1 LAFLLSLSKKKSEE
15 KMDFE
20 LTEEQKMFKDMAR
33 KFAEQEILPTLK
45 ENERQEK
52 FDPSIIQK
60 LAAQGL
66 LSPHIPQEYG
76 GLGLDYVTSAII
88 WESLCMASLSVT
100 QAAVSGPIQPV
111 TNLLDAGTEEQKQK
125 YIPSVCR
132 GESVMC
138 GAVVE
143 PNAGS
148 DSSMIE
154 TSAVRKGN
162 HWVINGTKIF
172 ITNGEIAD
180 VILFIAQTDKSMGLK
195 GLATFIVE
203 KATPGLSSTPQKGKI
218 SWRGGSEGTIRFTD
232 MELPLES
239 QVGEIGRALRDA
251 LRGIDTARLFLAA
264 GSVGLAQ
271 SCLEAS
277 IDYAKQREQFGK
289 PIGGHQ
295 LIQEIIADMATRI
308 EASRWLTY
316 RAADL
321 KSRGIRHIKEMS
333 YAKYFATETALW
345 VASQAVKIHGSFG
358 TIDDY
363 PIGHHYQDAITATIL
378 GGTAQMHQLTIGQQ
392 LLEMAAFK

>member
-1 LAFLLSLSKKKSEE
+1 
-15 KMDFE
+15 
-20 LTEEQKMFKDMAR
+20 
-33 KFAEQEILPTLK
+33 
-45 ENERQEK
+45 
-52 FDPSIIQK
+52 
-60 LAAQGL
+60 
-66 LSPHIPQEYG
+66 
-76 GLGLDYVTSAII
+76 
-88 WESLCMASLSVT
+88 
-100 QAAVSGPIQPV
+100 
-111 TNLLDAGTEEQKQK
+111 
-125 YIPSVCR
+125 
-132 GESVMC
+132 
-138 GAVVE
+138 
-143 PNAGS
+143 
-148 DSSMIE
+148 MIE
-154 TSAVRKGN
+154 TSAVRSGD
-162 HWVINGTKIF
+162 HWIINGTKIF

-180 VILFIAQTDKSMGLK
+180 VILFIAQTDKSKGLK

-203 KATPGLSSTPQKGKI
+203 KDTPGLSSTPQKGKI
-218 SWRGGSEGTIRFTD
+218 SWRGGSEGTLRFTD
-232 MELPLES
+232 MEIPMES
-239 QVGEIGRALRDA
+239 QIGETGRALRDA

-295 LIQEIIADMATRI
+295 LIQEIIAEMATKI

-316 RAADL
+316 RVADL

-363 PIGHHYQDAITATIL
+363 PVGHHYQDAITATIL

-392 LLEMAAFK
+392 LLEMAAFR

>member
-1 LAFLLSLSKKKSEE
+1 
-15 KMDFE
+15 MNFE
-20 LTEEQKMFKDMAR
+20 LTEQQRMFRDMAR

-52 FDPSIIQK
+52 FDSGIIK
-60 LAAQGL
+60 KMASQGL
-66 LSPHIPQEYG
+66 LAPHMPEEYG
-76 GLGLDYVTSAII
+76 GLGLDHVTSAII

-100 QAAVSGPIQPV
+100 QAAVSGPIQPGS
-111 TNLLDAGTEEQKQK
+111 NLLDAGSDEQKKK
-125 YIPSVCR
+125 YLPPVCK
-132 GESVMC
+132 GDLILS

-154 TSAVRKGN
+154 TTAVRKGN
-162 HWVINGTKIF
+162 RWTINGSKIF

-180 VILFIAQTDKSMGLK
+180 VILFIAQTDKSKGLK

-203 KATPGLSSTPQKGKI
+203 RGTKGFSSTSQKGKI
-218 SWRGGSEGTIRFTD
+218 SWRGGSEGTLRFTD
-232 MELPLES
+232 MELSLEN
-239 QVGEIGRALRDA
+239 QVGETGKALKNA

-264 GSVGLAQ
+264 GAVGIAQ
-271 SCLEAS
+271 SCLDAS
-277 IDYAKQREQFGK
+277 IKYAKERVQFGK

-295 LIQEIIADMATRI
+295 LIQEIIADMATKI

-316 RAADL
+316 HAADM
-321 KSRGIRHIKEMS
+321 KDRDIRHIKEMS
-333 YAKYFATETALW
+333 YAKYFAAETALW

-363 PIGHHYQDAITATIL
+363 PVGHHYQDAITATIL

-392 LLEMAAFK
+392 LLEMAAFR

>member
-1 LAFLLSLSKKKSEE
+1 
-15 KMDFE
+15 MDFE

-33 KFAEQEILPTLK
+33 KFTEQEMLPTLK
-45 ENERQEK
+45 ENERQEI
-52 FDPSIIQK
+52 FDPGIIK
-60 LAAQGL
+60 KMAAQGL
-66 LSPHIPQEYG
+66 LAPHMPKEYG
-76 GLGLDYVTSAII
+76 GLGLDYVTSAVI

-100 QAAVSGPIQPV
+100 QAAVSGPIQPA
-111 TNLLDAGTEEQKQK
+111 TNLLDAGSEEQKQK
-125 YIPSVCR
+125 YLPPVCK
-132 GESVMC
+132 GEKIMS

-143 PNAGS
+143 PGAGS

-154 TSAVRKGN
+154 TSAVRSDN

-180 VILFIAQTDKSMGLK
+180 VVLFIAQTDKSKELK
-195 GLATFIVE
+195 GLATFLVE
-203 KATPGLSSTPQKGKI
+203 RDTPGFSSTPQKGKI
-218 SWRGGSEGTIRFTD
+218 SWRGGSEGTLRFTD
-232 MELPLES
+232 MELPLEN
-239 QVGEIGRALRDA
+239 QVGEVGRALRDA

-264 GSVGLAQ
+264 GAVGLAQ
-271 SCLEAS
+271 SCLDSS
-277 IDYAKQREQFGK
+277 IKYAKERVQFGK

-295 LIQEIIADMATRI
+295 LVQEIIADMATRI
-308 EASRWLTY
+308 EAARWLTY

-321 KSRGIRHIKEMS
+321 KTRDVRHIKEMS

-363 PIGHHYQDAITATIL
+363 PVGHHYQDAITATIL

>member
-1 LAFLLSLSKKKSEE
+1 
-15 KMDFE
+15 MDFE

-33 KFAEQEILPTLK
+33 KFAEQEMRPSLK

-52 FDPSIIQK
+52 FDPGIIKK
-60 LAAQGL
+60 LAQQGL
-66 LSPHIPQEYG
+66 LAPHMPQEYG
-76 GLGLDYVTSAII
+76 GLGLDYVTTSVI
-88 WESLCMASLSVT
+88 WEALSMTSLSVS
-100 QAAVSGPIQPV
+100 QAALSGPIQPG
-111 TNLLDAGTEEQKQK
+111 TNLLDAGSKDQKQK
-125 YIPSVCR
+125 YLPPVCK
-132 GESVMC
+132 GELIMS

-148 DSSMIE
+148 DSTMIE
-154 TSAVRKGN
+154 TSAVRSGN
-162 HWVINGTKIF
+162 RWIINGTKIF

-180 VILFIAQTDKSMGLK
+180 VVLFIAQTDKSKGLK
-195 GLATFIVE
+195 GLASFIVE
-203 KATPGLSSTPQKGKI
+203 KGTPGFSNTPQKGKI

-232 MELPLES
+232 MELPLEN
-239 QVGEIGRALRDA
+239 QVGEVGRALRDA

-271 SCLEAS
+271 NCLEAS
-277 IDYAKQREQFGK
+277 IKYAKERVQFGK

-295 LIQEIIADMATRI
+295 LIQEIIAEMATKI
-308 EASRWLTY
+308 EAARWLTY

-363 PIGHHYQDAITATIL
+363 PVGHHYQDAITATIL
-378 GGTAQMHQLTIGQQ
+378 GGTAEIHKLTIGQR
-392 LLEMAAFK
+392 LLEIAAFR

>member
-1 LAFLLSLSKKKSEE
+1 
-15 KMDFE
+15 MDFE
-20 LTEEQKMFKDMAR
+20 LTEEQKMFRDMAR
-33 KFAEQEILPTLK
+33 KFAEQEILPSLK
-45 ENERQEK
+45 ENQRQEI

-66 LSPHIPQEYG
+66 LAPHIPQEYG

-111 TNLLDAGTEEQKQK
+111 TNLLDAGSEEQKQK
-125 YIPSVCR
+125 YIPPVCK
-132 GESVMC
+132 GESIMC

-154 TSAVRKGN
+154 TSAVRSGN
-162 HWVINGTKIF
+162 HWIINGTKIF

-180 VILFIAQTDKSMGLK
+180 VILFIAQTDKNMGLK

-203 KATPGLSSTPQKGKI
+203 KGTRGLSSTPQKGKI
-218 SWRGGSEGTIRFTD
+218 SWRGGSEGTLRFAD
-232 MELPLES
+232 MELPLEN
-239 QVGEIGRALRDA
+239 QIGETGRALRDA

-271 SCLEAS
+271 SCFEAS

-363 PIGHHYQDAITATIL
+363 PVGHHYQDAITATIL

-392 LLEMAAFK
+392 ILEMAAFR

>member
-1 LAFLLSLSKKKSEE
+1 
-15 KMDFE
+15 MDFE

-52 FDPSIIQK
+52 FDPSIIPK
-60 LAAQGL
+60 FAAQGL
-66 LSPHIPQEYG
+66 LAPHIPEEYG

-88 WESLCMASLSVT
+88 WESLCTASLSVT
-100 QAAVSGPIQPV
+100 QAAVSGPIQPAS
-111 TNLLDAGTEEQKQK
+111 NLLDAGTEEQKRK
-125 YIPSVCR
+125 YIPPVCR
-132 GESVMC
+132 GESVMS

-154 TSAVRKGN
+154 TSAVRSGDR
-162 HWVINGTKIF
+162 WIINGTKIF

-180 VILFIAQTDKSMGLK
+180 VVLFIAQTDKSKGLK

-203 KATPGLSSTPQKGKI
+203 KGTPGLTGTPQKGKI
-218 SWRGGSEGTIRFTD
+218 SWRGGSEGTLRFTD
-232 MELPLES
+232 MELPLEN
-239 QVGEIGRALRDA
+239 QVGECGRALRDA

-295 LIQEIIADMATRI
+295 LIQEIIAEMATRI

-316 RAADL
+316 RASDL

-363 PIGHHYQDAITATIL
+363 PVGHHYQDAITATIL

-392 LLEMAAFK
+392 LLEMGAFR

>member
-1 LAFLLSLSKKKSEE
+1 LLSLSKKKSEE

>member
-1 LAFLLSLSKKKSEE
+1 
-15 KMDFE
+15 MDFE
-20 LTEEQKMFKDMAR
+20 LTEEQKMFRDMAR
-33 KFAEQEILPTLK
+33 KFAEQEISPPLK

-52 FDPSIIQK
+52 FDPSIIKK

-66 LSPHIPQEYG
+66 LAPHIPQEYG
-76 GLGLDYVTSAII
+76 GLGLDYLTSAII

-100 QAAVSGPIQPV
+100 QAAVSGPIQPAS
-111 TNLLDAGTEEQKQK
+111 NLLDAGSDEQKQK
-125 YIPSVCR
+125 YILPVCK
-132 GESVMC
+132 GESIMC

-154 TSAVRKGN
+154 TSAVRSSDR
-162 HWVINGTKIF
+162 WIINGTKIF

-180 VILFIAQTDKSMGLK
+180 VVLFIAQTDKSMGLK

-203 KATPGLSSTPQKGKI
+203 KDTPGLSSTPQKGKI
-218 SWRGGSEGTIRFTD
+218 SWRGGSEGTLRFTD
-232 MELPLES
+232 MEIPLES
-239 QVGEIGRALRDA
+239 QIGETGRALRDA

-277 IDYAKQREQFGK
+277 IDYAKQRKQFGK

-295 LIQEIIADMATRI
+295 LIQEIIAEMATKI

-316 RAADL
+316 RVADL

-363 PIGHHYQDAITATIL
+363 PVGHHYQDAITATIL

-392 LLEMAAFK
+392 LLEMAAFR

>member
-1 LAFLLSLSKKKSEE
+1 
-15 KMDFE
+15 MDFE
-20 LTEEQKMFKDMAR
+20 FTEEQRMFQDMAR
-33 KFAEQEILPTLK
+33 KFAEQEILPLVK
-45 ENERQEK
+45 ESVREERFQPE
-52 FDPSIIQK
+52 IIK
-60 LAAQGL
+60 KMAAQGL
-66 LSPHIPQEYG
+66 LAPHMPQEYG
-76 GLGLDYVTSAII
+76 GLGLDYLTSALI
-88 WESLCMASLSVT
+88 WENLCWASLAIT
-100 QAAVSGPIQPV
+100 QAAVSGPIQPA
-111 TNLLDAGTEEQKQK
+111 TNLLDAGTEEQKAK
-125 YIPSVCR
+125 YLPPVCR
-132 GESVMC
+132 GELIMS

-154 TSAVRKGN
+154 TSAVRKDN
-162 HWVINGTKIF
+162 KWTINGSKIF

-180 VILFIAQTDKSMGLK
+180 VILFIAQTDKSQGLK

-203 KATPGLSSTPQKGKI
+203 KETPGLSSTPQKGKI
-218 SWRGGSEGTIRFTD
+218 SWRGGSEGTLRFTD
-232 MELPLES
+232 LELSLEN
-239 QVGEIGRALRDA
+239 QVGEVGRALRDA

-264 GSVGLAQ
+264 GAVGLAQ

-277 IDYAKQREQFGK
+277 LMYAKERVQFGK

-295 LIQEIIADMATRI
+295 LIQEIISEMATRI

-363 PIGHHYQDAITATIL
+363 PVGHHYQDAITATIL

-392 LLEMAAFK
+392 LLEMAAFR

>member
-1 LAFLLSLSKKKSEE
+1 MGEG
-15 KMDFE
+15 KMDFQ
-20 LTEEQKMFKDMAR
+20 LTEEQRMFQDMAR
-33 KFAEQEILPTLK
+33 KFAEKEILPSLK
-45 ENERQEK
+45 ENERLEK
-52 FDPSIIQK
+52 FDPGIIK
-60 LAAQGL
+60 KFASQGL
-66 LSPHIPQEYG
+66 LAPHIPREYG

-88 WESLCMASLSVT
+88 WESLCMTSLSVT
-100 QAAVSGPIQPV
+100 QAAASGPIQPA
-111 TNLLDAGTEEQKQK
+111 TNLLDAGTEAQKKK
-125 YIPSVCR
+125 YIPPVCR
-132 GESVMC
+132 GESIMS

-143 PNAGS
+143 PGAGS

-154 TSAVRKGN
+154 TSAVRKGDR
-162 HWVINGTKIF
+162 WIINGTKIF

-180 VILFIAQTDKSMGLK
+180 IVLFIAQTDKNKGLK

-203 KATPGLSSTPQKGKI
+203 RDTPGFSSTPQKGKI
-218 SWRGGSEGTIRFTD
+218 SWRGGSEGTLRFTD
-232 MELPLES
+232 MELPLDS

-264 GSVGLAQ
+264 GAVGLAQ

-277 IDYAKQREQFGK
+277 INYAKERVQFGK
-289 PIGGHQ
+289 QIGGHQ
-295 LIQEIIADMATRI
+295 LVQEIIADMATRI
-308 EASRWLTY
+308 EAARWLTY

-363 PIGHHYQDAITATIL
+363 PVGHHYQDAITATIL